1 MRLLNCPPGNIQII
15 QKKKINQVRACG
27 SDLYSCR
34 DVRTQ
39 PLHTMMDIAFRG
51 KASLGGVLLALIFF
65 TAVFASAQGI
75 VTGFHFGHGG
85 GCLRGRSSRKRRSR
99 LNRGS
104 SRGRPPVLGRTGQ
117 RLSRATE
124 HLLTDQHV
132 SQVWIV
138 IVDQLVKDPYL
149 VHLIVPCSV
158 EHLHIK
164 RPLFSI
170 SSNFRFS

>member
-39 PLHTMMDIAFRG
+39 PLYTMMDSAFRG

-75 VTGFHFGHGG
+75 VTGSISGTVEDAFGG
-85 GCLRGRSSRKRRSR
+85 GHP
-99 LNRGS
+99 GS
-104 SRGRPPVLGRTGQ
+104 EDHG
-117 RLSRATE
+117 
-124 HLLTDQHV
+124 
-132 SQVWIV
+132 
-138 IVDQLVKDPYL
+138 
-149 VHLIVPCSV
+149 
-158 EHLHIK
+158 
-164 RPLFSI
+164 
-170 SSNFRFS
+170 